1 MEKQQQIIALAQ
13 NIIDNNDDKLS
24 PSFGFHSMVLD
35 AQFNRETFGALANG
49 ELTQGMNATELDELI
64 DEIQAVV
71 RKLDASSFLRPNM
84 KKWISCIREYCNFDM
99 EEYRNLNIKQA
110 SGQTLS
116 DDEKAILGKFTTK
129 KSYVETFEKM
139 LDILDRESKLE
150 ASKAEYN
157 SYDDEQK
164 KSPAGEAL
172 AESIKARELDLPTAS
187 KTAGKTVK
195 FLVEFVTNV
204 TEEQF
209 TVSKFNNKV
218 VFSVH
223 LQSTD
228 GSPYEINSTSALAFT
243 EQFTSLLPQNLKTPI
258 SHIAQTLVELY
269 DIGNRGDYLT
279 PFNNDDTNEYV
290 ERFAE
295 HIDSQVGNGGFAAYM
310 LYPLLYNDPEVRKN
324 LGIRRHILVGT
335 MASTGKTI
343 LGRFLKLFYKDLPFD
358 ISTRQ
363 ETTGKG
369 YTGGK
374 NRWNEQIIGKSIV
387 YIDDDT
393 ADNVDVIDR
402 ADFYKNL
409 WGKNGLTVGASGK
422 ETNATFTG
430 YCYSNAN
437 RFDAS
442 LSTQEQVSKR
452 VYIFM
457 LNKLFKDSFA
467 PTESSIF
474 YNMGTP
480 SSPITR
486 DSVINYLNEHIDD
499 AINWLVNYTQPKDV
513 ANAGI
518 GEGTSEYDLIVLILK
533 LIAKVTADNKEGV
546 TPWVPLNHIKD
557 VFGGYVDSKKITGKS
572 IAELGNGKYFKSG
585 TSLIAQK
592 RVTVDGAMETLY
604 LVGKHPGAETIYCIT
619 LQPDVTL
626 DDFDNLTD
634 KDRQDLTKLFDEA
647 NNEAAQ
653 NEAAGGAG
661 SQSMLTPDKIQA
673 VLSVNMATDEDAAF
687 EIIKSVIST
696 VSTNEKMMNEL
707 KSLINNDITTTK

>member
-1 MEKQQQIIALAQ
+1 MEKQQQIITLAQ

-24 PSFGFHSMVLD
+24 TSFGFHSNVLD
-35 AQFNRETFGALANG
+35 ARFNRETFGALANG
-49 ELTQGMNATELDELI
+49 ELTHGMNAKELDELI
-64 DEIQAVV
+64 DEIQAVT
-71 RKLDASSFLRPNM
+71 RKLDAASFLRPNM
-84 KKWISCIREYCNFDM
+84 KKWISCIHEYCTFDM
-99 EEYRNLNIKQA
+99 EEYRNLNIKQV
-110 SGQTLS
+110 SGQTLL
-116 DDEKAILGKFTTK
+116 DEELAILGKFTTK
-129 KSYVETFEKM
+129 KAYVETFEKM
-139 LDILDRESKLE
+139 LNILDRESNLEKL
-150 ASKAEYN
+150 KAEYN
-157 SYDDEQK
+157 QYDDEEK
-164 KSPAGEAL
+164 KSAVAQAL
-172 AESIKARELDLPTAS
+172 AESIKKGESDLPTAS

-195 FLVEFVTNV
+195 FLVEFITNV

-223 LQSTD
+223 LQNPD

-258 SHIAQTLVELY
+258 SHMAQTLVELY

-279 PFNNDDTNEYV
+279 PFNDEDTNEYV

-295 HIDSQVGNGGFAAYM
+295 HIDSQIGTGGFAAYM

-343 LGRFLKLFYKDLPFD
+343 LGNFLKLFYKDLPFD
-358 ISTRQ
+358 INTRQ
-363 ETTGKG
+363 ETTGRG

-387 YIDDDT
+387 YIDDDN
-393 ADNVDVIDR
+393 ADNVDGVDR

-409 WGKNGLTVGASGK
+409 WGKNSLTVGASGK

-486 DSVINYLNEHIDD
+486 DSVINYLNKHIDD
-499 AINWLVNYTQPKDV
+499 AINWLVNYKQPEDV
-513 ANAGI
+513 TNAGI
-518 GEGTSEYDLIVLILK
+518 GEGTSEYDLIVLILN

-546 TPWVPLNHIKD
+546 TPWVPLNHIKA
-557 VFGGYVDSKKITGKS
+557 VFGGYVDNTKITGKY
-572 IAELGNGKYFKSG
+572 IASLGNGKYFKSG

-592 RVTVDGAMETLY
+592 RITVGDATEIAY
-604 LVGKHPGAETIYCIT
+604 LVGKHPGASTVYCVT
-619 LQPDVTL
+619 LQPDVKL

-634 KDRQDLTKLFDEA
+634 KDRQELTQLFDEA
-647 NNEAAQ
+647 NNEASQ
-653 NEAAGGAG
+653 NEAAG
-661 SQSMLTPDKIQA
+661 SVLSPEKLQA
-673 VLSVNMATDEDAAF
+673 VLSVNVATDKDAAR
-687 EIIKSVIST
+687 EIIKSVISA
-696 VSTNEKMMNEL
+696 VSTDEELMNEL
-707 KSLINNDITTTK
+707 KSLINNK

>member
-1 MEKQQQIIALAQ
+1 MEKQQQIITLTQ
-13 NIIDNNDDKLS
+13 NIIDNNDDKLAT
-24 PSFGFHSMVLD
+24 SFGFHSSVLD
-35 AQFNRETFGALANG
+35 ARFNRETFGALANG
-49 ELTQGMNATELDELI
+49 ELTQGMNETKLDELI
-64 DEIQAVV
+64 DEIQSVI
-71 RKLDASSFLRPNM
+71 RKLDASSFLRPNK

-99 EEYRNLNIKQA
+99 EESRDLDLKLA

-116 DDEKAILGKFTTK
+116 DDEKAKLGKFTTK
-129 KSYVETFEKM
+129 KSYVEIFEKM
-139 LDILDRESKLE
+139 LDILDLKSEIEELKI
-150 ASKAEYN
+150 KYN
-157 SYDDEQK
+157 QYDDEEK
-164 KSPAGEAL
+164 KSTVGKAL
-172 AESIKARELDLPTAS
+172 AESIKERESALPTAS

-223 LQSTD
+223 LRKTD

-258 SHIAQTLVELY
+258 AHMAQTLIEIY

-279 PFNNDDTNEYV
+279 PFNNTDINEYV

-295 HIDSQVGNGGFAAYM
+295 HIDSQIGGGGFAAYM

-324 LGIRRHILVGT
+324 LGIKRHILVGT

-343 LGRFLKLFYKDLPFD
+343 LGKFLKLFYKDLPFD

-374 NRWNEQIIGKSIV
+374 NRWNEQIIGESIV

-499 AINWLVNYTQPKDV
+499 AINWLVNYTQPEGV
-513 ANAGI
+513 TNAGI
-518 GEGTSEYDLIVLILK
+518 GEGTSEYDLIVLILN

-546 TPWVPLNHIKD
+546 TPWVPLNHIKA
-557 VFGGYVDSKKITGKS
+557 VFGAYVDNTKITGKS
-572 IAELGNGKYFKSG
+572 IAALGNGKYFKSG

-592 RVTVDGAMETLY
+592 RITVGDATEIAY
-604 LVGKHPGAETIYCIT
+604 LVGKHPGASTVYCIT
-619 LQPDVTL
+619 LQPDITL

-634 KDRQDLTKLFDEA
+634 KDRQELTQLFDEA

-673 VLSVNMATDEDAAF
+673 ILSVNVATDKDAAR
-687 EIIKSVIST
+687 EIIKSVISA
-696 VSTNEKMMNEL
+696 VSSDEEMMNEL

>member
-1 MEKQQQIIALAQ
+1 MEKQQQIITLAQ

-24 PSFGFHSMVLD
+24 TSFGFHSNVLD
-35 AQFNRETFGALANG
+35 ARFNRETFKALADG
-49 ELTQGMNATELDELI
+49 ELTNGMNAAKLDDLI

-71 RKLDASSFLRPNM
+71 RKLDAASFLRPNM
-84 KKWISCIREYCNFDM
+84 KKWISCIREYCDFDM
-99 EEYRNLNIKQA
+99 EESRDLDLKVA

-116 DDEKAILGKFTTK
+116 DEEKAILGKFTTK
-129 KSYVETFEKM
+129 KVYVETFEKM
-139 LDILDRESKLE
+139 LDILDRESEIEELKI
-150 ASKAEYN
+150 KYN
-157 SYDDEQK
+157 QYDDEEK
-164 KSPAGEAL
+164 KSPVGKAL
-172 AESIKARELDLPTAS
+172 AESIKERESNLPTAS

-223 LQSTD
+223 LRNPD
-228 GSPYEINSTSALAFT
+228 GSPYTINSTSALAFT

-258 SHIAQTLVELY
+258 SYMAQTLVELY

-279 PFNNDDTNEYV
+279 PFDDTDKNEYV

-295 HIDSQVGNGGFAAYM
+295 HIDSQTGIGGFAAYM
-310 LYPLLYNDPEVRKN
+310 LYPLLYNDPEIRKS
-324 LGIRRHILVGT
+324 LGIKRHILVGVK
-335 MASTGKTI
+335 ASTGKSI
-343 LGRFLKLFYKDLPFD
+343 LGKFLKLFYKDLPQA
-358 ISTRQ
+358 INARQ
-363 ETTGKG
+363 ETTGRG
-369 YTGGK
+369 YTGAK
-374 NRWNEQIIGKSIV
+374 HNWNSQIIGKSIL

-393 ADNVDVIDR
+393 ADNVDGVDR

-409 WGKNGLTVGASGK
+409 WGDNGLTVGAAGK

-430 YCYSNAN
+430 FCYSNAN

-457 LNKLFKDSFA
+457 LTKLFKDSFEQM
-467 PTESSIF
+467 ESSIF
-474 YNMGTP
+474 YNMGTNQ
-480 SSPITR
+480 SPITR

-499 AINWLVNYTQPKDV
+499 AVSWFVNYTQPKDV
-513 ANAGI
+513 TNASI

-533 LIAKVTADNKEGV
+533 LIAKVTSDNKEGV
-546 TPWVPLNHIKD
+546 TPWVPLNHIKA
-557 VFGGYVDSKKITGKS
+557 VFGTYVDNTKITGKS
-572 IAELGNGKYFKSG
+572 IAALGNGKYFKSG

-592 RVTVDGAMETLY
+592 RVTVGDAMETVY
-604 LVGKHPGAETIYCIT
+604 LVGKHTGAETIYCIT
-619 LQPDVTL
+619 LQPEVTL

-661 SQSMLTPDKIQA
+661 SQSMLTPEKIQA
-673 VLSVNMATDEDAAF
+673 ILTVNMATDEDAAF

-707 KSLINNDITTTK
+707 KSLINNNNNNK